1 MMHCPK
7 VDVDQLY
14 VTRRDSGKGSVQLEL
29 TYGICY
35 WFTEIFELNYILD
48 SAICKQKLYKQKSTS
63 QIKTK
68 NLSTNCES
76 VMKKVVKK
84 EARAKR
90 INSKEFFGKK
100 TFS

>member
-1 MMHCPK
+1 M
-7 VDVDQLY
+7 
-14 VTRRDSGKGSVQLEL
+14 
-29 TYGICY
+29 
-35 WFTEIFELNYILD
+35 
-48 SAICKQKLYKQKSTS
+48 S

-90 INSKEFFGKK
+90 
-100 TFS
+100 

>member
-1 MMHCPK
+1 MASATGLQK
-7 VDVDQLY
+7 YLNSTTSWILQFVN
-14 VTRRDSGKGSVQLEL
+14 R
-29 TYGICY
+29 
-35 WFTEIFELNYILD
+35 NYI
-48 SAICKQKLYKQKSTS
+48 SKRVHMS

-100 TFS
+100 NIFMTHCQNAL